1 MSQSPPKIIENV
13 YILPCLQEIR
23 KFGEI
28 EQEPGKIDK
37 NGDIITIPSETYL
50 RELTGPA
57 RVLTGQQGSKVFNKH
72 WFDDKNPKII
82 GKSIYKIFD
91 DPRKHFIV
99 PKISVPKTLEYK
111 KCSEYPDG
119 IEWATLL
126 KFMVDRMRNNNV
138 LVPTVTPN
146 NTLRNISNITENEY
160 RPSQEGTTVTPT
172 TSLMLV
178 SHHNRIKKSYFPLKD
193 KNICNG
199 YANCMCFKVTFK
211 KQGQIII
218 PEVTIIN
225 GGFPDQ
231 DKYVY
236 CDKKNV
242 IEQVISTTKLENGIS
257 LLENNNALEKCS
269 IYLIRHGNS
278 LHNKPVN
285 RKTLDSVLT
294 PFGMYQAYKVGKIL
308 KEESDFKNNELIIGT
323 SFLSRSQL
331 TALEILDAM
340 GKIGTNLK
348 SDLKILR
355 YSAFKRFEYETKVQL
370 SSSIVKE
377 LDPHYNWRENVDEK
391 SVLQQNSKTYLKP
404 ILEEYRHLHSLIGG
418 KTKKIRKKQRKT
430 INKRKNKKINKTQKR
445 K

>member
-1 MSQSPPKIIENV
+1 MSQSPQKIEKV

-23 KFGEI
+23 KFAEI

-37 NGDIITIPSETYL
+37 NGDIITITLSVGL
-50 RELTGPA
+50 A
-57 RVLTGQQGSKVFNKH
+57 RVLTGQQGSKVFNEY
-72 WFDDKNPKII
+72 WFGDKNPE
-82 GKSIYKIFD
+82 KSINNIFG
-91 DPRKHFIV
+91 DPREHFIV
-99 PKISVPKTLEYK
+99 PKILVPKTLEYK

-126 KFMVDRMRNNNV
+126 KFMVDRMRNTNV
-138 LVPTVTPN
+138 LVPPVTPN
-146 NTLRNISNITENEY
+146 NRLSNITKNY
-160 RPSQEGTTVTPT
+160 NGLSQEGTPVKPST
-172 TSLMLV
+172 TLMLV

-193 KNICNG
+193 KTQCNG

-218 PEVTIIN
+218 PEVTIIY

-231 DKYVY
+231 EKYRY
-236 CDKKNV
+236 CDNKNV
-242 IEQVISTTKLENGIS
+242 IKEVISTTKLENGIS

-294 PFGMYQAYKVGKIL
+294 PSGMFQAHKVGKIL
-308 KEESDFKNNELIIGT
+308 KEKINFENNELIIGT

-331 TALEILDAM
+331 TALEILDVM
-340 GKIGTNLK
+340 GKIGENLK

-355 YSAFKRFEYETKVQL
+355 NSALKKFERETAVDLDIFKSF
-370 SSSIVKE
+370 
-377 LDPHYNWRENVDEK
+377 K
-391 SVLQQNSKTYLKP
+391 STGDDSKYLLP
-404 ILEEYRHLHSLIGG
+404 IIEEYKGSSYSLDGG
-418 KTKKIRKKQRKT
+418 KRKKIRKKQRKT
-430 INKRKNKKINKTQKR
+430 INKRKNKKTNKRLNKTQKR